1 MEKWFLTN
9 KKADFSAIA
18 EKFGITPI
26 TAKLIRNRD
35 ITEDADIE
43 RFLHGGLKDMH
54 DPYGMKDMAILA
66 EIISGDI
73 RNNRKIRVVQ
83 DYDVD
88 GCMSGTYS

>member
-73 RNNRKIRVVQ
+73 RNNR
-83 DYDVD
+83 
-88 GCMSGTYS
+88 